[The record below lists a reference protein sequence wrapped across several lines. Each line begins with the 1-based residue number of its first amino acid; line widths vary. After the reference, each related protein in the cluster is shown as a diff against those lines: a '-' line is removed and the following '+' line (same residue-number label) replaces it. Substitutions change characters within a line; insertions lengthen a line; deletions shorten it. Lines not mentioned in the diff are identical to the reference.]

1 MGQNNKNNNRTND
14 AVIDYDDDND
24 DERLITYPRDIYNC
38 RMKWSVCK
46 KENGKK
52 MTQVEEKKRKNG
64 LIAIAGWT
72 RLRRSTT
79 LTDDYVSVAAAVAAG
94 DARLFLSEKTSTDV
108 SQFVKFVYMIYL
120 FQMAPFRRRLLL
132 SFYSMH

>member
-1 MGQNNKNNNRTND
+1 
-14 AVIDYDDDND
+14 
-24 DERLITYPRDIYNC
+24 
-38 RMKWSVCK
+38 
-46 KENGKK
+46 

-79 LTDDYVSVAAAVAAG
+79 LTDDYVSVAAAVAAAVPAG

-108 SQFVKFVYMIYL
+108 SQFVKFV
-120 FQMAPFRRRLLL
+120 
-132 SFYSMH
+132 